1 MNLTIAFSFDRRYA
15 AIGNLACKISSL
27 FSVCYRNKVVAGFS
41 LTQRLG
47 VLNRM
52 EYSRSNYLM
61 FSDGDSHE
69 YYDHTLNMNVTG
81 TWLEHN
87 IEVNN
92 VMVRFL
98 DDYWYRSVNSA
109 VFYVIA
115 IFAGK
120 RAMHFPID
128 LI

>member
-1 MNLTIAFSFDRRYA
+1 MD
-15 AIGNLACKISSL
+15 
-27 FSVCYRNKVVAGFS
+27 
-41 LTQRLG
+41 
-47 VLNRM
+47 
-52 EYSRSNYLM
+52 YSRSSYLM

-98 DDYWYRSVNSA
+98 DDYWYLSIYSA